1 MTYRVAIAISG
12 AVSLGSYEAGTLYEI
27 IKALKEHNENP
38 ANPKIEIDVLTGASA
53 GGMTAAMIAQKL
65 LYDGDALSGENT
77 NVGYEAWVKSVDING
92 LLTPL
97 PGDNAKNSLLS
108 NGFVKTIADKLIN
121 SRYVESSV
129 PNSPPA
135 QAETPL
141 VQTPHIASATS
152 IRLGLAM
159 SNLNGVDYEVD
170 TFAYLT
176 ETLGQGKFTQTR
188 HQDRY
193 TATLDNTT
201 DNQAIWNEISS
212 AARGCGA
219 FPVAFSPVS
228 LSRSWLHGDYSGR
241 GAVKFED
248 STFSFMDGGAFN
260 NYPLGMAVSLAEQ
273 NDTNYTDYENR
284 FYFYISPNPRE
295 SAANPEFD
303 ATTASFAQSAKQML
317 NSVYLQSGFQE
328 WLLQEQDNEKV
339 LRLDHQADTLRE
351 KLYSATSEEV
361 FAEQAIIDSMIAV
374 VYGGNTVEYAAD
386 IARLATQ
393 YRVDVAEKPLPPS
406 HFKLWVDTIALLEHA
421 AGLGPT
427 NLKTI
432 YTITAKKDEL
442 SGELLGAFLGFF
454 DERFRQ
460 YDYERGRLN
469 AMLTINGILDKQRD
483 EGVIQKQ
490 LPLNIEKRD
499 HHSIQQ
505 FLDSSHLNHASM
517 ADVKYENRE
526 LAYKRVKARFFAF
539 TKDAGIASIARFF
552 AWNFIVRKTVKKVLV
567 L

>member
-27 IKALKEHNENP
+27 IEALKEHNENS

-121 SRYVESSV
+121 SRYVASPAKSS
-129 PNSPPA
+129 A
-135 QAETPL
+135 QIHLEPPL
-141 VQTPHIASATS
+141 VQMPHVASAAS
-152 IRLGLAM
+152 IKLGLAM

-170 TFAYLT
+170 TYAYLT
-176 ETLGQGKFTQTR
+176 ETLGKGKFTQTR

-193 TATLDNTT
+193 TVTLDNTT
-201 DNQAIWNEISS
+201 DNQAVWNEISA

-228 LSRSWLHGDYSGR
+228 LTRNWMHGDYRGR
-241 GAVKFED
+241 GAVKFEN

-273 NDTNYTDYENR
+273 NDTSYTDYENR

-303 ATTASFAQSAKQML
+303 ASTASFADSAKQML
-317 NSVYLQSGFQE
+317 NCVFLQSGFQE
-328 WLLQEQDNEKV
+328 WLIQEKDNEKI
-339 LRLDHQADTLRE
+339 LRLDKQADTLRE
-351 KLYSATSEEV
+351 KLYTTSSEEV
-361 FAEQAIIDSMIAV
+361 FAEQAIIDSMIGL
-374 VYGGNTVEYAAD
+374 VYGANEAEYAAD
-386 IARLATQ
+386 VARLATQ
-393 YRVDVAEKPLPPS
+393 YRVDVEEKPLPPS
-406 HFKLWVDTIALLEHA
+406 HFKLWIDTIAVLEHA

-483 EGVIQKQ
+483 EAVIQKQ

-517 ADVKYENRE
+517 ADVQYENRQ

-539 TKDAGIASIARFF
+539 AKDAGIASVARFF
-552 AWNFIVRKTVKKVLV
+552 AWNFIVRKTVKKVLA

>member
-1 MTYRVAIAISG
+1 
-12 AVSLGSYEAGTLYEI
+12 
-27 IKALKEHNENP
+27 
-38 ANPKIEIDVLTGASA
+38 
-53 GGMTAAMIAQKL
+53 
-65 LYDGDALSGENT
+65 
-77 NVGYEAWVKSVDING
+77 
-92 LLTPL
+92 
-97 PGDNAKNSLLS
+97 
-108 NGFVKTIADKLIN
+108 
-121 SRYVESSV
+121 
-129 PNSPPA
+129 
-135 QAETPL
+135 
-141 VQTPHIASATS
+141 
-152 IRLGLAM
+152 
-159 SNLNGVDYEVD
+159 
-170 TFAYLT
+170 
-176 ETLGQGKFTQTR
+176 
-188 HQDRY
+188 
-193 TATLDNTT
+193 
-201 DNQAIWNEISS
+201 
-212 AARGCGA
+212 
-219 FPVAFSPVS
+219 
-228 LSRSWLHGDYSGR
+228 
-241 GAVKFED
+241 
-248 STFSFMDGGAFN
+248 MDGGAFN

-351 KLYSATSEEV
+351 KLYSATTEEV

-374 VYGGNTVEYAAD
+374 VYGGNTLEYAAD

-406 HFKLWVDTIALLEHA
+406 HFKLWIDTIAVLEHA
-421 AGLGPT
+421 AELGPT

-490 LPLNIEKRD
+490 LPLNIEQRD
-499 HHSIQQ
+499 YHSIQQ